1 MSLGAALSA
10 PHRAMLLMAAFAA
23 LWAAIEALGALVL
36 HRYSPY
42 QVVWVRYAVHLAV
55 MLAVWGWRQPRSLV
69 GTQRPAFQ
77 LARSLLML
85 GMPASWIIGMQ
96 SGMAPSTLM
105 CVFWLNPLLILLL
118 AWIFLHERIAP
129 RLWIATAGAACGAVI
144 LHPPERLEA
153 VPLLVLPL
161 AMALCFSLYVV
172 MTRSLRTES
181 TRTNLFYTALGV
193 FLALTPAMPGLWV
206 TPEPFDALVMCA
218 IGVLGLAALYLI
230 DRMAAAAPV
239 SVSAPFAYLQIVAA
253 AAITLMAGMELHFSV
268 RRIVVGVL
276 LIVGA
281 ALYLWLR
288 ESRSSVP
295 AAATARIAQ

>member
-1 MSLGAALSA
+1 MSA
-10 PHRAMLLMAAFAA
+10 HRRAMLLMAAFAT
-23 LWAAIEALGALVL
+23 LWAAIEALGGLVL

-55 MLAVWGWRQPRSLV
+55 MLAVWGWRQPRSLL
-69 GTQRPAFQ
+69 GTRRPVFQ

-85 GMPASWIIGMQ
+85 GMPAAWVVGMQ
-96 SGMAPSTLM
+96 SGMAPTTLM
-105 CVFWLNPLLILLL
+105 CVFWLNPLLLLLL
-118 AWIFLHERIAP
+118 AWIFLHERIAAH
-129 RLWIATAGAACGAVI
+129 LWIATLVAACGAVA
-144 LHPPERLEA
+144 LHPPGGLET
-153 VPLLVLPL
+153 VTLLVLPL

-181 TRTNLFYTALGV
+181 TKTNLFYTALGV
-193 FLALTPAMPGLWV
+193 FLALTPTMPGLWV
-206 TPEPFDALVMCA
+206 TPEPLDALIMCA

-239 SVSAPFAYLQIVAA
+239 SVSAPFAYLQIAAA
-253 AAITLMAGMELHFSV
+253 AAIALVAGMESHLSV
-268 RRIVVGVL
+268 RRIVVGLL

-288 ESRSSVP
+288 ELRLSVP
-295 AAATARIAQ
+295 AATTARIAQ

>member
-1 MSLGAALSA
+1 
-10 PHRAMLLMAAFAA
+10 MLLMASFAA
-23 LWAAIEALGALVL
+23 LWAAIEALGAVVL

-55 MLAVWGWRQPRSLV
+55 MLAVWGWRQPRSLL
-69 GTQRPAFQ
+69 GTRRPVFQ
-77 LARSLLML
+77 LARSMLML

-105 CVFWLNPLLILLL
+105 CLFWLNPLLILLL
-118 AWIFLHERIAP
+118 AWLFLHERISAP
-129 RLWIATAGAACGAVI
+129 LWLATAGAACGAVI
-144 LHPPERLEA
+144 LHPPGGLEA
-153 VPLLVLPL
+153 VALLALPL
-161 AMALCFSLYVV
+161 AMALCFSLYVI

-181 TRTNLFYTALGV
+181 TMTNLFYTALGV

-206 TPEPFDALVMCA
+206 MPQPLDALVMGA
-218 IGVLGLAALYLI
+218 IGVLGLAALYLL
-230 DRMAAAAPV
+230 DRMAAAGPV

-268 RRIVVGVL
+268 RRIVVGAL

-288 ESRSSVP
+288 ESRMSVP

>member
-1 MSLGAALSA
+1 MSAH
-10 PHRAMLLMAAFAA
+10 HRAMLLMAAFAV
-23 LWAAIEALGALVL
+23 LWAAVEALGGLVL
-36 HRYSPY
+36 RRYSPY

-55 MLAVWGWRQPRSLV
+55 MLAVWGWRQPRSLS
-69 GTQRPAFQ
+69 GTRRPVFQ

-85 GMPASWIIGMQ
+85 GMPASWVVGMQ
-96 SGMAPSTLM
+96 SGMDPSTLM
-105 CVFWLNPLLILLL
+105 CVFWSSPLLMLLL
-118 AWIFLHERIAP
+118 AWIFLHERIAAH
-129 RLWIATAGAACGAVI
+129 LWAATLVAACGAVA
-144 LHPPERLEA
+144 LHPPGRLES
-153 VPLLVLPL
+153 VSLLAWPF

-181 TRTNLFYTALGV
+181 TRANLFYTALGV

-206 TPEPFDALVMCA
+206 TPEPLDALVMCA
-218 IGVLGLAALYLI
+218 IGVLGLAVLYFL

-239 SVSAPFAYLQIVAA
+239 SVSAPFAYLQIVAT
-253 AAITLMAGMELHFSV
+253 AAIALMAGMESHFSV

-288 ESRSSVP
+288 ESRLSAP
-295 AAATARIAQ
+295 AAITARIAQ